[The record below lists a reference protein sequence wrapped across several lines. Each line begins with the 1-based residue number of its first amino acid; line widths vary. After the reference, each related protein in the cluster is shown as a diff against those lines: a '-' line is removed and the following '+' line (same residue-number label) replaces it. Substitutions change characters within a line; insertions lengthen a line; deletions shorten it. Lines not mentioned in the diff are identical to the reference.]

1 MCRSDI
7 TTPRLYRGSLMKVA
21 VAQFSAGRDKDANL
35 RSITELTA
43 QAAGADVVVFPEAAM
58 RDFGA
63 RTDDL
68 AGDAEATDGQFVTE
82 LRRLAGHH
90 GLYIA
95 AGMFEAIPG
104 DHRIYNTLVVVDPK
118 GGLTAT
124 YRKRH
129 LYDAFGDKESA
140 RIRAGDEDPPLIEL
154 HGSTVGLAICYD
166 IRFPDFIGGL
176 ADRGADLLLLPSA
189 WVAGPLKEEHWHVL
203 ARARAIDNTMYVA
216 AAGQTGSAY
225 CGQSVIVDP
234 LGVVVAGL
242 GEQAGVA
249 IAEISQQRLQQARAR
264 LPLVAQRRRA
274 TEAAPRG

>member
-1 MCRSDI
+1 
-7 TTPRLYRGSLMKVA
+7 MKVA
-21 VAQFSAGRDKDANL
+21 VAQFSAGKDKAANL
-35 RSITELTA
+35 RSITDLSG
-43 QAAGADVVVFPEAAM
+43 QAAEAGAQVAVFPEAAM

-68 AGDAEATDGQFVTE
+68 ASDAEPTDGRFVTE
-82 LRRLAGHH
+82 LRRLAAHH
-90 GLYIA
+90 GLCIV

-118 GGLTAT
+118 GGLMTT

-129 LYDAFGDKESA
+129 LYDAFGDKESE
-140 RIRAGDEDPPLIEL
+140 RIKAGEEDPPLIEL
-154 HGSTVGLAICYD
+154 HGFAVALAICYD
-166 IRFPDFIGGL
+166 IRFPGFIGRL

-189 WVAGPLKEEHWHVL
+189 WVAGPLKEAHWNVL

-216 AAGQTGSAY
+216 AAGQSGSAY
-225 CGQSVIVDP
+225 CGQSMIVDP

-249 IAEISQQRLQQARAR
+249 IAEISRERLRHARAT
-264 LPLVAQRRRA
+264 LPLVAQRRPT
-274 TEAAPRG
+274 TEGVPRG

>member
-1 MCRSDI
+1 
-7 TTPRLYRGSLMKVA
+7 MKVA

-35 RSITELTA
+35 RSIAGRAGE
-43 QAAGADVVVFPEAAM
+43 AAGAGAQVVVFPEAAM

-68 AGDAEATDGQFVTE
+68 ASDAEPTDGQFVTE
-82 LRRLAGHH
+82 LRRLAAHH
-90 GLYIA
+90 DLTIV

-104 DHRIYNTLVVVDPK
+104 DHRIYNTLVVVDPQ

-129 LYDAFGDKESA
+129 LYDAFGDKESE
-140 RIRAGDEDPPLIEL
+140 RMKAGEDDPPLIEL
-154 HGSTVGLAICYD
+154 HGFSAAVAICYD
-166 IRFPDFIGGL
+166 IRFPGFIGRL
-176 ADRGADLLLLPSA
+176 ADRGADVLLLPSA
-189 WVAGPLKEEHWHVL
+189 WVAGPLKETHWNVL

-225 CGQSVIVDP
+225 CGQSLIVDP

-242 GEQAGVA
+242 GEAEGVA
-249 IAEISQQRLQQARAR
+249 VAEISHERLQHARAR
-264 LPLVAQRRRA
+264 LPLVAQRRPA
-274 TEAAPRG
+274 TEGAPRG